1 MIRPDRP
8 MMSAPSTLALRQDVL
23 ARHHHAHVDDLEVVA
38 LEHDGDDVLADVVHV
53 ALDGGDDDLAL
64 GLGLAA
70 GVDQRAA
77 SRPRCRAA
85 GGPPPASSRAPTSPP
100 AAGTS
105 CPGRTGRRRCSCRPS
120 AGLRSRAAAGRPWP
134 GSRCQA
140 SSVSSTMKSVM
151 PCTSACDR
159 RCSDRCSRAPGELAR
174 CRPWRAPLARSAIS
188 TRRSPASGRRLSTT
202 SSTRSRSS
210 GSRSS

>member
-1 MIRPDRP
+1 
-8 MMSAPSTLALRQDVL
+8 MSAPSTLRLGEDVL

-70 GVDQRAA
+70 GRRPAPS

-85 GGPPPASSRAPTSPP
+85 GAPPPASSRARSSPP

-105 CPGRTGRRRCSCRPS
+105 CPRRTGRRRCSCRPS
-120 AGLRSRAAAGRPWP
+120 AGLRSRAAAGRRSAWIALP
-134 GSRCQA
+134 GLLGVLDDEVGDAVHQRVRQ
-140 SSVSSTMKSVM
+140 
-151 PCTSACDR
+151 PLLDR
-159 RCSDRCSRAPGELAR
+159 LRRARPAAR
-174 CRPWRAPLARSAIS
+174 CRPWPRPWRS
-188 TRRSPASGRRLSTT
+188 RRSRPGARRRRRGGSAPRPRRARAARARGRR
-202 SSTRSRSS
+202 RR
-210 GSRSS
+210 RPCRR